1 MQLNLVLCV
10 LLAPLQAAVA
20 QTGACQSI
28 PNLTA
33 GWSGSGCDW
42 SLKSS
47 CCKSDC
53 SKISSESDYATC
65 SKWSACCWNS
75 SAKSTSTWNTNSGAT
90 CSWDGQALNQ
100 YGAVVGA
107 GVTASIIIGILFI
120 ILIAL
125 PLCCGVGAK
134 MLKDTGGALCG
145 VSALVIIV
153 GILTMMIPLFGSM
166 GACPAV
172 VDDICKS
179 CNPTCTTKV
188 KDDMNAACNALGF
201 IIVYTLFCGWTGIVF
216 GIVVCS
222 LGICA
227 ACKCCALK
235 DEEGG
240 VVLTGA
246 PNAVV
251 VGTAV
256 KGGSE

>member
-1 MQLNLVLCV
+1 MQLNLVLSI
-10 LLAPLQAAVA
+10 LLASLQAAFA
-20 QTGACQSI
+20 QTGACQTI
-28 PNLTA
+28 PNLGT
-33 GWSGSGCDW
+33 GVYGSGCEFNT
-42 SLKSS
+42 KTG

-53 SKISSESDYATC
+53 STISSSSDYASC
-65 SKWSACCWNS
+65 GSFNACCWNTSAAS
-75 SAKSTSTWNTNSGAT
+75 SSTFTTGSGAV

-100 YGAVVGA
+100 YGVMVGS
-107 GVTASIIIGILFI
+107 GVTASIVIGVLFI
-120 ILIAL
+120 IFIAL

-179 CNPTCTTKV
+179 CNPTCNSKT
-188 KDDMNAACNALGF
+188 KDDMLAGCNALGF
-201 IIVYTLFCGWTGIVF
+201 IVVYTLFCGWTGIVF

-235 DEEGG
+235 DKEGD

-246 PNAVV
+246 PTGVAV
-251 VGTAV
+251 GV
-256 KGGSE
+256 KADQE